1 MPLHLAVGYGGGPR
15 CPMPSMCHYHAS
27 DADQVVR
34 SLLKQCK
41 LDVHFRDALRKDIQE
56 CIDAM
61 FGRKAVWFFTHAY
74 MNGTAVPDDVAR
86 VTVGQTP
93 LVCEALP
100 PNVTQLV
107 QQQTDKRTPQ
117 AAAYKLV
124 SNGVTVVLSVKTN
137 LQELPSMRMSCKTRA
152 AICCAK
158 HLMYRDS
165 GIERHSLAPMW
176 RMVELL
182 GQNYFY
188 SSVNRALLD
197 FEMQGFLDF
206 LQTLDFAS
214 HCYTGFGVHHRDP
227 QMCIGK
233 PQMSSSDVLCK
244 IIIEGSA
251 RGIVLDDF
259 DDYKNVYPA
268 EIDPKRVQTLFATIY
283 GKFQALVDAK
293 TDETDPT
300 NNGEQRHTED
310 IAADM
315 FRKVSEA
322 RSMPPF
328 PSGHMELDQQ
338 RADDS
343 VASFASH
350 MG

>member
-1 MPLHLAVGYGGGPR
+1 MHCIWPWGTGGGR
-15 CPMPSMCHYHAS
+15 VFLMPSMCQYHS
-27 DADQVVR
+27 SNADQAVR

-41 LDVHFRDALRKDIQE
+41 LDVHFRDGLRSDIQE
-56 CIDAM
+56 CVDRM

-93 LVCEALP
+93 LVCDALP
-100 PNVTQLV
+100 PNVTQLTEPN
-107 QQQTDKRTPQ
+107 QGRQTSQT
-117 AAAYKLV
+117 AAYKLLV
-124 SNGVTVVLSVKTN
+124 SSGVTVVLSLKPN

-158 HLMYRDS
+158 HLMYRES
-165 GIERHSLAPMW
+165 GVERGALAPMW

-197 FEMQGFLDF
+197 YEMVGFLEF
-206 LQTLDFAS
+206 LTSLDFAS
-214 HCYTGFGVHHRDP
+214 QCYTGFGVHHRDP
-227 QMCIGK
+227 QMCIGQ
-233 PQMSSSDVLCK
+233 PQMSSQDVLCK
-244 IIIEGSA
+244 IIIEGHA

-259 DDYKNVYPA
+259 DDYKNVFPA
-268 EIDPKRVQTLFATIY
+268 EISPESVRSLFETIQ

-293 TDETDPT
+293 VDETDPVL
-300 NNGEQRHTED
+300 ERPKE

-315 FRKVSEA
+315 FQKVSEA

-338 RADDS
+338 RAEDP
-343 VASFASH
+343 VASSFATRI
-350 MG
+350 G